1 MGESLL
7 GFLGK
12 FFLFLRRCWMVI
24 VLFECDVG
32 NFEFE
37 IKLIEDVR
45 FDMGRI
51 SDVDD
56 TM

>member
-7 GFLGK
+7 GLLGK
-12 FFLFLRRCWMVI
+12 PSLLLRRCWMVI
-24 VLFECDVG
+24 VLSECDAG
-32 NFEFE
+32 NPEPE
-37 IKLIEDVR
+37 TKSTEDVR
-45 FDMGRI
+45 PDMGRT